1 MRRRRVTN
9 AGRITVIILVGL
21 LLAIPLFYLL
31 SGSLMS
37 ATEIGRA
44 PRPLLP
50 STPIW
55 QNFSAAWAYLTPR
68 AILNSFVFTAGVI
81 LLQLAVS
88 LPAAFALSQMRFRWT
103 APVIAILLVPMF
115 VPASL
120 TLIPTFVI
128 AFQLGWLNTFAG
140 LIVPIAAQCA
150 FAILLFRQYFA
161 NMPPGLVEAARLD
174 GASWMR
180 VLVSVAVPLARPALA
195 TYISVTF
202 LTAWNMYVWPQVIA
216 PQPEVQVINV
226 VLAPLGR
233 GAIYLSEISPA
244 VGLAA
249 AVLAILPVLAVF
261 IIFQRWFVKGF
272 AGTGLE

>member
-1 MRRRRVTN
+1 MRTRRFSKAGRVT
-9 AGRITVIILVGL
+9 VILVVGL
-21 LLAIPLFYLL
+21 LLAVPLLYLL

-37 ATEIGRA
+37 ATEVGRT

-50 STPIW
+50 ATPVW
-55 QNFSAAWAYLTPR
+55 ENFAAAWTYLTPL
-68 AILNSFVFTAGVI
+68 AIANSFVFTAGVI
-81 LLQLAVS
+81 LLQLLIS
-88 LPAAFALSQMRFRWT
+88 LPAAFALAQMRFRWT
-103 APVIAILLVPMF
+103 SLIIAILLVPMF
-115 VPASL
+115 VPPSL

-128 AFQLGWLNTFAG
+128 AFQLGWLNTYAG
-140 LIVPIAAQCA
+140 LIVPIAAQSA
-150 FAILLFRQYFA
+150 FAILLFRQYFV
-161 NMPPGLVEAARLD
+161 NMPAGLVEAARLD

-180 VLVSVAVPLARPALA
+180 VLGSVALPLARPALA
-195 TYISVTF
+195 TYVSVTF

-233 GAIYLSEISPA
+233 GAIYLSDISPA

-249 AVLAILPVLAVF
+249 AVMAMLPVLVVF
-261 IIFQRWFVKGF
+261 IVLQRWFVKGF